1 MLFVFQLQSVCL
13 LLEWHVLI
21 LTELNRWQRQM
32 CGTNILR
39 RGVVLIGCAHFCTN
53 WCQVEHW
60 IRFWE
65 IDAAIDLKTESAK
78 PWERNIHLLDTRQN
92 IILLWKNCKAFLKIY
107 MSQCLN
113 LCLEVSIFVVGAF
126 QFTPGIEEA
135 DLPGGEMQSL
145 NAPRFVVIY
154 PLTTLFILN
163 HLTTTDCVAPI
174 R

>member
-1 MLFVFQLQSVCL
+1 
-13 LLEWHVLI
+13 
-21 LTELNRWQRQM
+21 
-32 CGTNILR
+32 
-39 RGVVLIGCAHFCTN
+39 
-53 WCQVEHW
+53 
-60 IRFWE
+60 
-65 IDAAIDLKTESAK
+65 
-78 PWERNIHLLDTRQN
+78 
-92 IILLWKNCKAFLKIY
+92 

-126 QFTPGIEEA
+126 QFTPGIEEG

-154 PLTTLFILN
+154 HLTTLFILN